1 MYLLIQTASNS
12 PDLYWDNFLCVCFSF
27 KCLDTM
33 IEKYYK
39 PNSKPVE
46 SKPKKPSVIRLN

>member
-1 MYLLIQTASNS
+1 MYLLIQAASNS
-12 PDLYWDNFLCVCFSF
+12 PDLYWNNFLCVYFSF

-46 SKPKKPSVIRLN
+46 IKPKKPSVIPLK